1 MVETY
6 SHLSLAQSTELDW
19 VSIRVWTCCTG
30 VTYCT
35 VHMDPHYVGPH
46 YVIYQSMCL

>member
-1 MVETY
+1 MVETC

-35 VHMDPHYVGPH
+35 VHTDPHYVGPH
-46 YVIYQSMCL
+46 YVIYQSMRL

>member
-1 MVETY
+1 M
-6 SHLSLAQSTELDW
+6 ARSTELDY

-30 VTYCT
+30 VTYCI

-46 YVIYQSMCL
+46 YVSYLGMRL